1 MLLGQDYVENP
12 MAEERVRRRPGF
24 SRMIEADEAGKLATL
39 KARRKDVLE
48 PLLAKHEGRVL
59 EGCLSESPFG
69 RYLRC

>member
-12 MAEERVRRRPGF
+12 MAEERVQRRPGF
-24 SRMIEADEAGKLATL
+24 RRMIEADEASTLATL

-48 PLLAKHEGRVL
+48 PLLAKHDGRVL
-59 EGCLSESPFG
+59 EGSLSESPFG